1 MPTQDTRLKR
11 LPKIKA
17 AGLPANHSLASGKA
31 DRRSLRPAFL
41 LHRSPVSNCI
51 LVSQSSS
58 SKASPNGRGSKVE
71 NCSRPKSFNL
81 ATAALAEGLSRRKD
95 CDRCDRGKPDGY
107 QLERAGEVAA
117 A

>member
-1 MPTQDTRLKR
+1 M
-11 LPKIKA
+11 
-17 AGLPANHSLASGKA
+17 
-31 DRRSLRPAFL
+31 
-41 LHRSPVSNCI
+41 
-51 LVSQSSS
+51 
-58 SKASPNGRGSKVE
+58 E

-95 CDRCDRGKPDGY
+95 CDRGKPDGY

>member
-1 MPTQDTRLKR
+1 MPRRDPRLKR
-11 LPKIKA
+11 RDSVLNIRLLQVKRTDA
-17 AGLPANHSLASGKA
+17 
-31 DRRSLRPAFL
+31 RSLRPPFL

-51 LVSQSSS
+51 LAFQSSS